1 MADDKPTS
9 PWREA
14 PYTTL
19 PNSYLLRLAK
29 SDLTA
34 RATRALFV
42 ILTETRGSPGQ
53 KRKDYGRET
62 KDVGTSTVARGM
74 GCSTPTARRAVKE
87 LLQAGWLRLREPAAG
102 SRARTFEPLL
112 QPRPR
117 RRLEPVPEVEPEAQA
132 TGRAISQAYLA
143 RKEQERREAAL
154 RRARGESCG

>member
-1 MADDKPTS
+1 VADDKPTS

-62 KDVGTSTVARGM
+62 KDVG
-74 GCSTPTARRAVKE
+74 KE